1 MAGPSAPCAGRAGL
15 PPQRVLSPGLSAPPG
30 HSASAQPIPRVCA
43 GQALPFAPVVRSVS
57 GLLAAA
63 CARLCLVAFLPSD
76 RRVIWR
82 HTEPQQR
89 VLRREPAGM
98 TKQFRTLAGR
108 VAAGRRG
115 RGGYWAHRQSRACQR
130 ETAQPRRRERTLSH
144 LCPPR
149 DGPSGSK
156 KNEGLSGAA
165 VFY

>member
-1 MAGPSAPCAGRAGL
+1 M
-15 PPQRVLSPGLSAPPG
+15 LSPGLSAPPG
-30 HSASAQPIPRVCA
+30 HSARAQPTPRVCA

-63 CARLCLVAFLPSD
+63 CARLCLVAFLRSD
-76 RRVIWR
+76 RRAIWR
-82 HTEPQQR
+82 HAEPQQR

-98 TKQFRTLAGR
+98 PKPFRTFAGR
-108 VAAGRRG
+108 VSAGRRG
-115 RGGYWAHRQSRACQR
+115 GCWAHRQSRACQR
-130 ETAQPRRRERTLSH
+130 ETAQPRRGEGTLPD

-149 DGPSGSK
+149 HGLSGSK